1 MSEEKIDFTRP
12 EIQSV
17 LAIFLESLQFLSL
30 TARTVSV
37 FTLQAV
43 SADALTQLV
52 QQLLHSQDEKKSY
65 LIIDIYLTFII
76 EHCTCAMVRECYCKV
91 KELLV
96 CGYPI
101 TLQRLKEHGLDYEYS
116 SAVTNAVNKLRDRNF
131 DAFADMWSSFLHY
144 QEQEIRNYI
153 ENSPSV
159 GNLI

>member
-1 MSEEKIDFTRP
+1 MLPLSFDRPDRNALYKIPLQKR
-12 EIQSV
+12 IQ
-17 LAIFLESLQFLSL
+17 QYLSL
-30 TARTVSV
+30 IHI
-37 FTLQAV
+37 F
-43 SADALTQLV
+43 
-52 QQLLHSQDEKKSY
+52 
-65 LIIDIYLTFII
+65 
-76 EHCTCAMVRECYCKV
+76 RECYCKV